1 MQIKTFQDILPLI
14 EQPSRY
20 LGTETNAIIKNKDKI
35 KLHIALAFPDLY
47 EIGTSHLG
55 IQILYHIL
63 NENEKIY
70 AERVF
75 APAIDMERYLKS
87 SKLPIISLESKSPL
101 NKFDIIGFSLLYEL
115 NFTNILTILELSN
128 IPFYSSQRD
137 LSFPF
142 IIAGGP
148 CTCNPEPVSEFFD
161 AMVIGDGENVVVE
174 ISKAYLNWKE
184 NNVKDKDLL
193 LKEWSKIEGVYI
205 PSYFEAGKTKIKR
218 AIVSNL
224 DTSPFPDAP
233 IIAYGKSVHDRL
245 RLEVSRGCTRGCRF
259 CQASMIYRPVRER
272 SIENLT
278 EITKRAILKTGYE
291 DLSLLSLSVGDYS
304 CLVPLMETLMDR
316 YSKEH
321 ISISFPSIRAE
332 TLTPNLMNLIKK
344 VRKTGFTIAP
354 EAGSQKL
361 RNIINKN
368 ITDEEIINTIKNAF
382 DMGWK
387 VIKLY
392 FMIGLPYET
401 DEDLI
406 SMIDF
411 IKNLKQI
418 KGIKGRGQIN
428 VSITTF
434 IPKPHTP
441 FQWIPQISLE
451 QSKDK
456 INWLRNSLKISGV
469 DFKFQKP
476 EASVLEGLFA
486 RGDKKLSRLLVS
498 AHQKGCRFDGWSDLF
513 RYKLWEEA
521 INDEKID
528 VDFYIGREISLIETL
543 PWDHIDI
550 KVSKDYL
557 IKELEKAKK
566 GESTIDCRNGDCS
579 ACGVCDFENIKPVIF
594 ESSTVN
600 LIPLYEKQNLPI
612 YKKLKISYSKTGD
625 AKYFGHLEL
634 VNIFI
639 RAIKRSCIPI
649 KFSEGFHPMP
659 KIYFDDPLP
668 IGTESLFE
676 SFYIHAAEN
685 ISFEYI
691 KSSLNENIPQGLLIK
706 ECKLAGSEKTEKNSI
721 TYLITIKDD
730 FFDEKKLELYNNEET
745 VIITRI
751 NQKGKSKSINLKEA
765 VSDIKILDKYN
776 LKVTLKNVRPPEVVQ
791 AIFKINAF
799 DIKQGKILKC
809 NEC

>member
-1 MQIKTFQDILPLI
+1 
-14 EQPSRY
+14 
-20 LGTETNAIIKNKDKI
+20 
-35 KLHIALAFPDLY
+35 
-47 EIGTSHLG
+47 
-55 IQILYHIL
+55 
-63 NENEKIY
+63 
-70 AERVF
+70 
-75 APAIDMERYLKS
+75 
-87 SKLPIISLESKSPL
+87 KSPL